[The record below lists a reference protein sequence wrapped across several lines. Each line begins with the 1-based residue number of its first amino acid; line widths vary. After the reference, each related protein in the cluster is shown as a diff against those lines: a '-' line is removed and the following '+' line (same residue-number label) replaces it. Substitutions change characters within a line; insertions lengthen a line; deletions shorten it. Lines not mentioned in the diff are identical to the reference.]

1 MIHSLID
8 ILRFGFLREAHIF
21 AQRLFY
27 QLTGT
32 GHDEFVCQ
40 VEEFGLQFGNK
51 RANGTICI
59 LAPFSIFSVAVCKE
73 VAKRLY
79 TKVIS
84 IESVILATSYQIK
97 LTFHIA
103 KPCVDGRSR
112 EHEHFQLVTL
122 FLRLNLDEFFHQF
135 LIAARLLI
143 TQVVAFVDNYQQLF
157 ALLQVV
163 QTECLVGRLQA
174 FILKVCME
182 AHLIVELIFVEA

>member
-1 MIHSLID
+1 MID

-40 VEEFGLQFGNK
+40 VEELGLQFGNK
-51 RANGTICI
+51 RAYGTICI
-59 LAPFSIFSVAVCKE
+59 LAPFCIFPVAVSKE
-73 VAKRLY
+73 VTQRLY
-79 TKVIS
+79 TKIIS
-84 IESVILATSYQIK
+84 IESVILATSYQIE

-103 KPCVDGRSR
+103 QSCIDGRSR
-112 EHEHFQLVTL
+112 KHEHFQLVTL

-143 TQVVAFVDNYQQLF
+143 TQVVAFVDNY
-157 ALLQVV
+157 
-163 QTECLVGRLQA
+163 
-174 FILKVCME
+174 
-182 AHLIVELIFVEA
+182 H